1 MQWQIRG
8 EFPQRARCRRVT
20 ARALL
25 VDSECEH
32 SAVGRARTLS
42 VDRRRRIARRER
54 ALSTA
59 MARALPF
66 DDLLEHRV
74 TCVIAALRHRAVQCI
89 NVHDRSMYHPRRG
102 NHPSSNHPQSAPKA
116 MLFVQNQK
124 SVSWRL
130 PLSSLFLLSFFSL
143 PHVAQLQ
150 HSRARGLSR
159 VEGSCRGLVS
169 RARRLLALGLTV
181 RIQRPDAAATT
192 VRAAA
197 QW

>member
-1 MQWQIRG
+1 MQRQIRG
-8 EFPQRARCRRVT
+8 ELPQRARCRRVT

-32 SAVGRARTLS
+32 SAVGRGRTLS
-42 VDRRRRIARRER
+42 VDRRRRVARRER

-74 TCVIAALRHRAVQCI
+74 TCVISALRHRIVQCI

-102 NHPSSNHPQSAPKA
+102 NHPQSAPKA

-124 SVSWRL
+124 
-130 PLSSLFLLSFFSL
+130 
-143 PHVAQLQ
+143 
-150 HSRARGLSR
+150 
-159 VEGSCRGLVS
+159 
-169 RARRLLALGLTV
+169 
-181 RIQRPDAAATT
+181 
-192 VRAAA
+192 
-197 QW
+197 